1 MNHPPLS
8 RRAALRTLC
17 STAGLVVAMPLLAAC
32 GGAATAT
39 TSPAPTSA
47 ALSAAQSTT
56 TSPATVGA
64 ASTAA
69 QTTASASSQAA
80 SSAASTAVSTNAAPS
95 TSVTAA
101 AAATKAAGSVEFWH
115 PWTGQQYEGP
125 TGMIAKIDAAFNAK
139 HPDLTITPSNVG
151 STVIEKLLASVAAG
165 TPPDVVIV
173 TNGNG
178 DVYSLAYK
186 KVIQPVEAVAGPD
199 LGQLKDWFY
208 PAIWD
213 LGVYQGKVWA
223 LPMWSQGYAMMWNT
237 NEFQQAGLDPSKL
250 PVQTLD
256 ELPQLSQKLST
267 QSGNTYTRVGFW
279 DTWFDCCSQLALANY
294 AAAYGGKLMDVT
306 GTKVTANDPNNVK
319 ALQWIV
325 DYFKLIDVTRVKA
338 YEKTFGSPKEGPYL
352 AGKYAMWRDGPW
364 RLRTIQLYNLP
375 RQEFGVGPMPP
386 PAGVTG
392 GGQSHYGDIPVIP
405 TGAKQTSAWQFIR
418 FLTGFDGP
426 ETYAGLLMIQP
437 QIPNSESF
445 TKTAAFKPV
454 LAQYPGFD
462 IWLDQFYGATHFLTP
477 PKIPT
482 AAAYFATLKTYAD
495 KALSGAL
502 SAQIAMDQA
511 TAAAQHDLDVAL
523 ATK

>member
-39 TSPAPTSA
+39 TSPATTSA
-47 ALSAAQSTT
+47 ARSAAQGTT
-56 TSPATVGA
+56 TSPATDSA

-69 QTTASASSQAA
+69 QTTASASAQAA
-80 SSAASTAVSTNAAPS
+80 SSAAASTAASTNAAPS
-95 TSVTAA
+95 TSATAA

-115 PWTGQQYEGP
+115 PWTGEQYEGP

-223 LPMWSQGYAMMWNT
+223 LPMWS
-237 NEFQQAGLDPSKL
+237 
-250 PVQTLD
+250 
-256 ELPQLSQKLST
+256 
-267 QSGNTYTRVGFW
+267 
-279 DTWFDCCSQLALANY
+279 
-294 AAAYGGKLMDVT
+294 
-306 GTKVTANDPNNVK
+306 
-319 ALQWIV
+319 
-325 DYFKLIDVTRVKA
+325 
-338 YEKTFGSPKEGPYL
+338 
-352 AGKYAMWRDGPW
+352 
-364 RLRTIQLYNLP
+364 
-375 RQEFGVGPMPP
+375 
-386 PAGVTG
+386 
-392 GGQSHYGDIPVIP
+392 
-405 TGAKQTSAWQFIR
+405 
-418 FLTGFDGP
+418 
-426 ETYAGLLMIQP
+426 
-437 QIPNSESF
+437 
-445 TKTAAFKPV
+445 
-454 LAQYPGFD
+454 
-462 IWLDQFYGATHFLTP
+462 
-477 PKIPT
+477 
-482 AAAYFATLKTYAD
+482 
-495 KALSGAL
+495 
-502 SAQIAMDQA
+502 
-511 TAAAQHDLDVAL
+511 
-523 ATK
+523 